1 MEYDILKFKDDEK
14 LVSVKDYKLSKPVTV
29 KFVLDEL
36 QKNIIKKT
44 IQEEGENKLH
54 GIGSIIKSSAFS
66 NELSNHMFRT
76 PKFN

>member
-1 MEYDILKFKDDEK
+1 MAWECEEDEWG
-14 LVSVKDYKLSKPVTV
+14 
-29 KFVLDEL
+29 F
-36 QKNIIKKT
+36 NKKGF